1 MLILAIGDIIGK
13 PGRQAI
19 NKLLPGLREQYG
31 LDLVV
36 ANAENVAGGL
46 GVTPATAHQHQH

>member
-1 MLILAIGDIIGK
+1 MLVLAIGDIIGW
-13 PGRQAI
+13 PGRLAV
-19 NKLLPGLREQYG
+19 NELLPDLRDEYR

-46 GVTPATAHQHQH
+46 GLTPSTATELV